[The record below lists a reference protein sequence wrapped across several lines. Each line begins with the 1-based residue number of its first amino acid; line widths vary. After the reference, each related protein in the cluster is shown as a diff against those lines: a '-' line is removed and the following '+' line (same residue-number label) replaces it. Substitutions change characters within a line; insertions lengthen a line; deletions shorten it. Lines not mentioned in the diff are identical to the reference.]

1 MSVGAVRVLL
11 LTHSYSP
18 EVSPPQ
24 RRWDS
29 FVHVMRQEGWKI
41 SVVTPRSVA
50 KVLGSEPVRLFSVEE
65 IGQHGELIRTYPSI
79 KKPRRISGKVIKNIL
94 DGALMLPQA
103 LFQEKPT
110 VVVATVPALP
120 TMFVGFLVSKI
131 LRRPLIIEMRD
142 AWPDLISDSR
152 ILKWRWLTEV
162 AHKVVRLIQRH
173 ATLVV
178 TVTDGFAAVLAED
191 GVQNVRT
198 IHNGISTRSFEP
210 LPVVK
215 PNSAESLNVL
225 YLGNLGESQGLES
238 IIRASTMATD
248 KIHLRIVGSGTA
260 RDRLVR
266 YASQIEANVEF
277 QDPARGDALRA
288 HYLWADTC
296 VVSLRDD
303 WKSFNHTIPSK
314 IYELLSLGK
323 HITGVLQGEAA
334 HIIMR
339 TGAGDIIG
347 HDPEA
352 IAALWNELASQ
363 RERLEVGV
371 SGREWVFENASLE
384 KLGNQYVEIITCI
397 NEQGH
402 KHEPR

>member
-29 FVHVMRQEGWKI
+29 FVYVMRQEGWEVSI
-41 SVVTPRSVA
+41 VTPRSVA
-50 KVLGSEPVRLFSVEE
+50 KVLGSEPVRPFSVEE

-79 KKPRRISGKVIKNIL
+79 KKPRRISGKVLKNFL

-103 LFQEKPT
+103 LFQERPT

-120 TMFVGFLVSKI
+120 TMFVGFIVSRV

-152 ILKWRWLTEV
+152 ILKWRWLTES
-162 AHKVVRLIQRH
+162 AHKGVRLLQRQ

-178 TVTDGFAAVLAED
+178 TVTDGFAAVLLED
-191 GVQNVRT
+191 GVQKVRT
-198 IHNGISTRSFEP
+198 IQNGISTRSFEP
-210 LPVVK
+210 LPVGN
-215 PNSAESLNVL
+215 PNSAEMLNVL

-238 IIRASTMATD
+238 IIKASALTAG
-248 KIHLRIVGSGTA
+248 KVQLRIVGSGTA
-260 RDRLVR
+260 HDRLVR
-266 YASQIEANVEF
+266 YASQIGAKVEF
-277 QDPARGDALRA
+277 QDPARGEALRA
-288 HYLWADTC
+288 HYLWADSC

-303 WKSFNHTIPSK
+303 WKSFSHTIPSK

-323 HITGVLQGEAA
+323 HITGVVKGEAA
-334 HIIMR
+334 HII
-339 TGAGDIIG
+339 TSAGAGDIVG
-347 HDPEA
+347 HDAEE
-352 IAALWNELASQ
+352 IATLWKELAAQ
-363 RERLEVGV
+363 RERLDVGS

-384 KLGNQYVEIITCI
+384 KLGKQYVEIITCI

-402 KHEPR
+402 KREPR

>member
-29 FVHVMRQEGWKI
+29 FVHVMRQECWEV

-50 KVLGSEPVRLFSVEE
+50 KVLDSEPARLFSVGET
-65 IGQHGELIRTYPSI
+65 GQHGELIRTYPSI
-79 KKPRRISGKVIKNIL
+79 KKPHRISGKVIKNIL

-103 LFQEKPT
+103 LFQKRPT

-120 TMFVGFLVSKI
+120 TMFVGFIVSKV

-162 AHKVVRLIQRH
+162 AHKVVRMIQRH

-191 GVQNVRT
+191 GVRKVRT

-210 LPVVK
+210 LPVVQ
-215 PNSAESLNVL
+215 PNSVETLNVL

-238 IIRASTMATD
+238 IIRASTSVTD

-266 YASQIEANVEF
+266 YASQIGANVEF
-277 QDPARGDALRA
+277 QDPARGDTLRA
-288 HYLWADTC
+288 HYVWADTC

-334 HIIMR
+334 QIIR
-339 TGAGDIIG
+339 TTGAGDIIG

-352 IAALWNELASQ
+352 IAALWKELASH
-363 RERLEVGV
+363 RERLEVGS

-384 KLGNQYVEIITCI
+384 KLGKQYVEIITCI

-402 KHEPR
+402 EREPR